1 MAKSTALSNL
11 MLSIMETAGISME
24 KFGQSWDRVEI

>member
-11 MLSIMETAGISME
+11 MLSIMDKAGIDTE
-24 KFGQSWDRVEI
+24 KFGQSSGRIDV